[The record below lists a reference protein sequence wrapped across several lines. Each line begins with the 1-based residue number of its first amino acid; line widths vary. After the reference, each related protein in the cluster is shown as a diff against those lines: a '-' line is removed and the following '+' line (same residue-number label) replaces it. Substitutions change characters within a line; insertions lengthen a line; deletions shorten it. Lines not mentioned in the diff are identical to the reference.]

1 MNVVSILLVYTK
13 KNLDDNIKTI
23 EYIITKSEKTYLL
36 NYGDDDFSDYNYFHI
51 TKTDTIFF
59 EINKIIKTNTDFNI
73 HILDF
78 NIIPQQQNYLEV
90 FEDYCSVNNT
100 SVCVG
105 SLVYNE
111 ENYCED
117 SILFSS
123 GNKLITRENYFF
135 GDSKINYGQS
145 LSSFIKSGVQEVDS
159 VDYFF
164 FYIPQEIVKQQIL
177 FDESIEI
184 FLSKS
189 VIIDDFCF
197 QLKNKGFQI
206 KTNPAIYGKIYLDDF
221 EYDYPDRLIEIYT
234 KFWIKKWGWNLQHP
248 DLNYLRKKYFN
259 KKIIKSINED
269 LINDIGKEPR
279 VDIFVEFN
287 KNIELVKRTVESIL
301 KSKYK
306 NYNIVV
312 FSNGNSE
319 KDEEQ
324 INSFIKNNNT
334 HLKGASSKIAIGNS
348 SVFNWLLSISSAPII
363 LNLAAG
369 IELAEETI
377 SVFIKMF
384 ERYPYASVV
393 SPKVIDSKTGS
404 TCFAGVLKNTENM
417 EFNNIIAKTNIVSND
432 CVMYK
437 RKAVEKV
444 GLMDVNLADSGWENI
459 ELSYRIYK
467 CGYEIIYNG
476 KTSVIQNFPFNST
489 SLFDLKKKSLLKSWF
504 LFKHKISEE
513 YFNKIEEMLEK

>member
-1 MNVVSILLVYTK
+1 MSVVSILLVYTK

-51 TKTDTIFF
+51 TKTEKIFS
-59 EINKIIKTNTDFNI
+59 EINKILIANTDFDI

-78 NIIPQQQNYLEV
+78 NIIPQQPNYLEI
-90 FEDYCSVNNT
+90 FEQHCSLNNN

-105 SLVYNE
+105 SLVYDDND
-111 ENYCED
+111 CGD

-123 GNKLITRENYFF
+123 GNKLITRENYFY
-135 GDSKINYGQS
+135 GDSKINYGQC
-145 LSSFIKSGVQEVDS
+145 LSAFVKSEAKEIDS

-164 FYIPQEIVKQQIL
+164 FYIPQEVVKQQIL
-177 FDESIEI
+177 FNESIEI

-197 QLKNKGFQI
+197 QLKTKGYLI
-206 KTNPAIYGKIYLDDF
+206 KTIPCIYGKISLDDF
-221 EYDYPDRLIEIYT
+221 EYDYPDRLIDIYT
-234 KFWIKKWGWNLQHP
+234 KFWINRWGWNLQHP
-248 DLNYLRKKYFN
+248 DLNFLRKKYFN

-306 NYNIVV
+306 NYSIVV

-334 HLKGASSKIAIGNS
+334 HIKGASSKIAIGNS
-348 SVFNWLLSISSAPII
+348 SVFNWLLSISSAPVL
-363 LNLAAG
+363 LNVSAG
-369 IELAEETI
+369 IELSEESI
-377 SVFIKMF
+377 SSMLKMF

-393 SPKVIDSKTGS
+393 SPKVIDSKKEKIYYS
-404 TCFAGVLKNTENM
+404 GVLNNKDNM
-417 EFNNIIAKTNIVSND
+417 ELNNFIAKTNIVSNY

-444 GLMDVNLADSGWENI
+444 GMMDVNLADSGWENI
-459 ELSYRIYK
+459 ELAYRIYK
-467 CGYEIIYNG
+467 SGYEIIYNG
-476 KTSVIQNFPFNST
+476 KTSVIQNSLFNST
-489 SLFDLKKKSLLKSWF
+489 SLFNYKKKSLLKTWF

-513 YFNKIEEMLEK
+513 NFDKIEEILEK